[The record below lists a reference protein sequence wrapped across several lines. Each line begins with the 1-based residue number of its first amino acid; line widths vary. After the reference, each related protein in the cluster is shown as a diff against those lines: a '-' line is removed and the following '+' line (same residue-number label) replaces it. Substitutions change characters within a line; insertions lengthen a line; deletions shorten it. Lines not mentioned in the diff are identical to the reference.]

1 MKKILFSLLVF
12 LSLAGTAQSF
22 KTKNVILITLD
33 GFRWQEVFNGPD
45 SSLLR
50 NKAHQGD
57 LDAVKAQFWTNNPIE
72 SRKKLLPFFW
82 GEIASKGELYGNRA
96 KQNFVNVT
104 NKYWFSYPGYSE
116 LFVGWADDSVNSN
129 DKKNNPNITV
139 FEVANK
145 SEALKNKV
153 AAVSSWDCFPYI
165 LNEKRSNI
173 FVNSANQTIVSPKN
187 SAELNL
193 LNDLIV
199 ETAPYE
205 EGVRYDI
212 YTFHYA
218 LEYLKSNH
226 PRLMFIGF
234 DETDD
239 YAHAGSY
246 DRYLLT
252 AHQSDKVI
260 GELWKWLQS
269 QDQYQDQTTLIITCD
284 HGRGTSENEMWRHHG
299 EKVAGANQTWMAIIG
314 PDTPGL
320 GEASVPGQIYN
331 SQVAMTIAALLKID
345 YKNPKAGKPI
355 ISAITR

>member
-1 MKKILFSLLVF
+1 MKKIFFSLF
-12 LSLAGTAQSF
+12 IILSLVGNAQSF

-33 GFRWQEVFNGPD
+33 GFRWQELFNGPD

-50 NKAHQGD
+50 NKTHQD
-57 LDAVKAQFWTNNPIE
+57 ELNAAKAQFWTNNPNE
-72 SRKKLLPFFW
+72 SRKKLLPFLW
-82 GEIASKGELYGNRA
+82 GEIASTGAIYGNRA
-96 KQNFVNVT
+96 KQNYVNVT

-129 DKKNNPNITV
+129 DKKNNPNISV

-153 AAVSSWDCFPYI
+153 AAISSWDCFPAI

-173 FVNSANQTIVSPKN
+173 FVNSANTAILSPKN
-187 SAELNL
+187 SPEMNL
-193 LNDLIV
+193 LNDLIS

-205 EGVRYDI
+205 DGVRYDI
-212 YTFHYA
+212 YTHHYA
-218 LEYLKSNH
+218 MEYLKANH

-239 YAHAGSY
+239 DAHAGLY

-252 AHQSDKVI
+252 AHQSDKAI

-269 QDQYQDQTTLIITCD
+269 QDQYRNQTTLIITCD
-284 HGRGTSENEMWRHHG
+284 HGRGASENEMWRHHG
-299 EKVAGANQTWMAIIG
+299 EKVPGSNQTWMAIIG

-320 GEASVPGQIYN
+320 GEISNPGQIYN
-331 SQVAMTIAALLKID
+331 NQVAMTIAALLGID
-345 YKNPKAGKPI
+345 YKNPKAGKPL
-355 ISAITR
+355 ISAITK